1 MKKTIVSLLA
11 VSLALLSTPA
21 SNASQSFK
29 TCKELN
35 KVYKYGVG
43 LEGAK
48 NMVKSRATG
57 VIQPK
62 ASKHFVDAALY
73 EANKKSDSDNDKIA
87 CEK

>member
-11 VSLALLSTPA
+11 VSLTLLSTPA

-29 TCKELN
+29 TCKDLN

-43 LEGAK
+43 LEGAQ
-48 NMVKSRATG
+48 NMVKGKPR
-57 VIQPK
+57 
-62 ASKHFVDAALY
+62 ASKHLVDVALY
-73 EANKKSDSDNDKIA
+73 EANKKSDGDLDGIA

>member
-29 TCKELN
+29 TCKDLN

-43 LEGAK
+43 LEGAQ
-48 NMVKSRATG
+48 NMVKDRKTG
-57 VIQPK
+57 IIKPR
-62 ASKHFVDAALY
+62 ASKHLVDVALY
-73 EANKKSDSDNDKIA
+73 EANKNSDSDSDGIA